1 MRGDLHKPCWET
13 SANHPTVPSLA
24 HTQSPHTCSLLGIAL
39 SQSHWYVS
47 ARLFAN
53 KVVHARITEFGLKP
67 GLLGICVGILFNEL
81 YQSVFL
87 LFLKLFL
94 FGCCG
99 TELCMYVCT
108 YIYIYIYHMH
118 TQQVCP
124 TRSVYAK
131 QSQNLYM
138 QVSTLGSITRNLSAV
153 NDRSL
158 DRNKCA
164 SAQPSLDKQPSIKSR
179 SAMSAN
185 KLGQP
190 ESNKQTNKEAGSTQR
205 FCFHPGPC
213 LL

>member
-108 YIYIYIYHMH
+108 YIYIYIICIH
-118 TQQVCP
+118 
-124 TRSVYAK
+124 S
-131 QSQNLYM
+131 
-138 QVSTLGSITRNLSAV
+138 
-153 NDRSL
+153 
-158 DRNKCA
+158 KCA
-164 SAQPSLDKQPSIKSR
+164 QPAVFMLNSPRTCIRR
-179 SAMSAN
+179 SA
-185 KLGQP
+185 LL
-190 ESNKQTNKEAGSTQR
+190 EASRET
-205 FCFHPGPC
+205 C
-213 LL
+213 LQ